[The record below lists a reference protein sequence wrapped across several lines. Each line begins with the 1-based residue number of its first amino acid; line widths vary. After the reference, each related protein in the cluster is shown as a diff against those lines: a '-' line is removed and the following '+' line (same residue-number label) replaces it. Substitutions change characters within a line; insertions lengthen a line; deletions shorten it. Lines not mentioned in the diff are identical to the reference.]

1 MHKCLAERLNAPDYN
16 GNNFDAQSDVLSDI
30 GGSERVMIVFKNMSD
45 FLNDNK
51 KLCAKLIRVLAEA
64 EEENEYLSV
73 WFDVKQSVIY
83 CVILTTSAV
92 RYKINNN
99 T

>member
-1 MHKCLAERLNAPDYN
+1 MKEIVIDCGPIQNKKTMHKCLAERLNAPDYY
-16 GNNFDAQSDVLSDI
+16 GNNFDALSDVLSDI
-30 GGSERVMIVFKNMSD
+30 GGSERVMIIFKNMSD

-73 WFDVKQSVIY
+73 WFDVK
-83 CVILTTSAV
+83 
-92 RYKINNN
+92 
-99 T
+99 

>member
-1 MHKCLAERLNAPDYN
+1 M
-16 GNNFDAQSDVLSDI
+16 SDVLSDI

-73 WFDVKQSVIY
+73 WFDVK
-83 CVILTTSAV
+83 
-92 RYKINNN
+92 
-99 T
+99 